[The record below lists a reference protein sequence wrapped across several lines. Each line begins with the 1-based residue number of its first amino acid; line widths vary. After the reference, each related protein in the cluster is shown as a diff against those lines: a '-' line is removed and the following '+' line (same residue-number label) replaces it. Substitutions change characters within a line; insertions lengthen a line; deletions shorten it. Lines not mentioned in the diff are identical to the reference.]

1 LTVKTNK
8 NLIKMAEINTAD
20 VVKLRKSTGAGM
32 MDCKKALQEANGNFE
47 QAIEIIRKK
56 GQLVAS
62 KRADRE
68 ANEGVVLAKVS
79 SDMKKGVMIVLNC
92 ETDFVAKNQSFIS
105 FAESILEL
113 ALTKLPSS
121 LEELKKLEMSGK
133 TVADAVNHQ
142 VGKIGEKID
151 LSFYEKLS
159 AAQVIPYIH
168 PGNKLASL
176 VGFNKVHSNPQ
187 IGKDIAMQV
196 AAMDPVAVDKNQ
208 IPRHILDKEMEI
220 GKDQARRD
228 GKPEEIVEK
237 IALGK
242 LNKFY
247 KEKTLLNQEFIK
259 DNKKTI
265 LQYLQ
270 ENDKELTVTGFVR
283 YGLKD

>member
-1 LTVKTNK
+1 
-8 NLIKMAEINTAD
+8 MADISSAD

-32 MDCKKALQEANGNFE
+32 MDCKKALEEANGNFE
-47 QAIEIIRKK
+47 KAVEIIRKK

-79 SDMKKGVMIVLNC
+79 SDMKTGVMIVLNC

-105 FAESILEL
+105 FAESILNL
-113 ALTKLPSS
+113 ALTKLPVN
-121 LEELKKLEMSGK
+121 LEELIKLQLGEK
-133 TVADAVNHQ
+133 TVADAVVQQ
-142 VGKIGEKID
+142 VGVIGEKID

-159 AAQVIPYIH
+159 ATQIIPYVH

-176 VGFNKVHSNPQ
+176 IGLNKVHPNPQ
-187 IGKDIAMQV
+187 TGKDIAMQV

-208 IPRHILDKEMEI
+208 VPRHIIDKEIEI
-220 GKDQARRD
+220 GKDQARRE
-228 GKPEEIVEK
+228 GKPEEILEK
-237 IALGK
+237 IAVGK

-265 LQYLQ
+265 QQYLQ
-270 ENDKELTVTGFVR
+270 ENDKELTVTGFIR

>member
-1 LTVKTNK
+1 
-8 NLIKMAEINTAD
+8 MADISSAD

-32 MDCKKALQEANGNFE
+32 MDCKKALEEANGNFE
-47 QAIEIIRKK
+47 KAVEIIRKK

-79 SDMKKGVMIVLNC
+79 SDMKTGVMIVLNC

-105 FAESILEL
+105 FAESILNL
-113 ALTKLPSS
+113 ALTKLPVN
-121 LEELKKLEMSGK
+121 LEELIKLQLGEK
-133 TVADAVNHQ
+133 TVADAVVQQ
-142 VGKIGEKID
+142 VGVIGEKID

-159 AAQVIPYIH
+159 ATQIIPYVH

-176 VGFNKVHSNPQ
+176 IGLNKVHPNPQ
-187 IGKDIAMQV
+187 TGKDIAMQV

-208 IPRHILDKEMEI
+208 VPRHIIDKEIEI
-220 GKDQARRD
+220 GKDQARRE
-228 GKPEEIVEK
+228 GKPEEILEK
-237 IALGK
+237 IAVGK

-265 LQYLQ
+265 QQYLH
-270 ENDKELTVTGFVR
+270 ENDKELTVTGFIR